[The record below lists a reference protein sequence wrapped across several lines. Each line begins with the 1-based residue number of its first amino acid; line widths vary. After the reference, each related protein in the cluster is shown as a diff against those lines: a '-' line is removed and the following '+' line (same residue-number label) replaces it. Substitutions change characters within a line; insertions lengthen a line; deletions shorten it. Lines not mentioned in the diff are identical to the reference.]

1 MYKIRFRSISFC
13 FISFLILVLQSTL
26 TYSLALGPIKPDFV
40 LLLVIFFAL
49 YKGAKQGMFYGM
61 AVGLGVDAL
70 SGGVIG
76 INSFALG
83 CLGLVCGML
92 EERVYINHFLT
103 KFLVALVAC
112 LFYIIVYYV
121 LAVHFFRL
129 PGFFSNLDIVIGTIF
144 YTSVC
149 NIFFTDFL
157 DRFVIVRSTSLL

>member
-1 MYKIRFRSISFC
+1 MYRIRFRSIRFGI
-13 FISFLILVLQSTL
+13 ISFLILVLQSTL
-26 TYSLALGPIKPDFV
+26 AYSLALGTIKPNFV
-40 LLLVIFFAL
+40 LLLVIFFSL
-49 YKGAKQGMFYGM
+49 YKGAKHGMFYGM
-61 AVGLGVDAL
+61 IVGLGVDAL

-83 CLGLVCGML
+83 CLGFVCGML

-103 KFLVALVAC
+103 KFFVALAAC
-112 LFYIIVYYV
+112 LFYIIVYYI

-129 PGFFSNLDIVIGTIF
+129 PAFFSNLDIVIGTIF

-157 DRFVIVRSTSLL
+157 DRYVIVRSTSLL